1 MKKVL
6 IVDDD
11 PDIRDSLAAIL
22 SKSYKVETTSSKNKA
37 LGILSKSDNIPDII
51 LLDIK
56 MESHQE
62 GFEFIEEYSHINP
75 HDRIP
80 IILVTSTE
88 AMTVSGAVAD
98 IARKTRK
105 KYNVQDMNILVL
117 RAVSGEVIIDY
128 KSLKTGNE
136 VTVQVDGY
144 HPKPIDPEKLV
155 REIEFVLGKNG

>member
-37 LGILSKSDNIPDII
+37 LDILGSDYIPDII

-56 MESHQE
+56 MNSHQE

-88 AMTVSGAVAD
+88 AMTVSGAIAD

-117 RAVSGEVIIDY
+117 RSVSGEVIVDY
-128 KSLKTGNE
+128 KSLKSGSE

-144 HPKPIDPEKLV
+144 HPKPINPEKLV
-155 REIEFVLGKNG
+155 REIEFVLGKYA